1 MFRSPWS
8 PRPTLSGNPPPSLPN
23 NLQPCQH
30 AALLTG
36 SSSEAQ
42 RKQTGSDCENS
53 AVGPSWC
60 PPLISHK
67 ARFVRRADS
76 SLALNRP
83 TRWRLPG
90 PSSPRPSA
98 PAGLHRSLSLP
109 SHTPLSL
116 RRERRVYFERG
127 ASGNWSTG
135 LRAEAVPSQ
144 WGTLGLPSRYFWK
157 IRAKYIFLRFWKKIE
172 GICQLC
178 RLKWSWMRKTG
189 NRPR

>member
-8 PRPTLSGNPPPSLPN
+8 PRPTLSGNPTPLN
-23 NLQPCQH
+23 TQHNLQPCQH

-90 PSSPRPSA
+90 PSSPRPSP

-109 SHTPLSL
+109 SHAPLSL

-144 WGTLGLPSRYFWK
+144 WGTLGLPSRYFEK
-157 IRAKYIFLRFWKKIE
+157 SEQNIFFTFLEKKRHLPAVSVE
-172 GICQLC
+172 MVLNE
-178 RLKWSWMRKTG
+178 KNRK
-189 NRPR
+189 